1 MVKDV
6 LAGAGRLVVAAVLCG
21 FVATVLLPALDP
33 AVRTAR
39 GQPLRAE
46 AARGRWVYA
55 REGCA
60 ACHTQQ
66 VRVVEARFG
75 MVRAQG
81 DVGETSPPSQYAG
94 QDPALV
100 GRLRLG
106 PDLTH
111 VASRV
116 SGEDL
121 RSVVRSGRGAMP
133 GYGYLSDAE
142 LSDLVAYLLTLR

>member
-1 MVKDV
+1 VKDT
-6 LAGAGRLVVAAVLCG
+6 LSGAVRLTVAAVLCG
-21 FVATVLLPALDP
+21 FVATVLLPGLDP
-33 AVRTAR
+33 AVRQAR
-39 GQPLRAE
+39 AQPLPAQ
-46 AARGRWVYA
+46 AARGRWLYV

-75 MVRAQG
+75 LVRAQG
-81 DVGETSPPSQYAG
+81 DLGDASAANQYAG
-94 QDPALV
+94 QDPALL
-100 GRLRLG
+100 GRVRLG

-111 VASRV
+111 VASRA
-116 SGEDL
+116 SAQDL

-142 LSDLVAYLLTLR
+142 LGDLVAYLLTLK

>member
-1 MVKDV
+1 VRDPV
-6 LAGAGRLVVAAVLCG
+6 AHLVRLAVAAVLCG

-39 GQPLRAE
+39 AAPLSAQ

-66 VRVVEARFG
+66 VRTVEAGFG
-75 MVRAQG
+75 MVRRRG
-81 DVGETSPPSQYAG
+81 DVGEASSPSQYAG
-94 QDPALV
+94 QDPALL
-100 GRLRLG
+100 GRLRMG

-111 VASRV
+111 VASRA
-116 SGEDL
+116 SAEEL
-121 RSVVRSGRGAMP
+121 RSLVRSGTGGMP
-133 GYGYLSDAE
+133 AYRHLPDPE
-142 LSDLVAYLLTLR
+142 LADLVAYLLTLR